1 MRDRRRSV
9 VWIAIALVLA
19 ALAITAAIIGF
30 QNLQRSSPIMVSAVS
45 AFNSGGLVPGP
56 TVKAPSKNLGAVA
69 TGRDIWLEV
78 SWKFFGELRTLDTV
92 TVGDLRARR
101 LVRSHDVPSS
111 ANSEIWFISA
121 GSGDILENTTST
133 DIGFT
138 FDGGN
143 PSVTAQIY
151 RVVGASEI
159 PAAIAAE
166 SGDRIT
172 ITIPAD
178 GIAFISLIASGTT
191 SGSMSNV
198 TEDFSA
204 LCGKDFLGIHAST
217 SSTSA
222 ESETATFSGN
232 STADFAAVALQSAAA
247 R

>member
-1 MRDRRRSV
+1 MRNRRRSV

-30 QNLQRSSPIMVSAVS
+30 QNLRRSSPIMVSAVS

-138 FDGGN
+138 LDGGN
-143 PSVTAQIY
+143 PSVTA
-151 RVVGASEI
+151 
-159 PAAIAAE
+159 
-166 SGDRIT
+166 
-172 ITIPAD
+172 
-178 GIAFISLIASGTT
+178 
-191 SGSMSNV
+191 
-198 TEDFSA
+198 
-204 LCGKDFLGIHAST
+204 
-217 SSTSA
+217 
-222 ESETATFSGN
+222 
-232 STADFAAVALQSAAA
+232 
-247 R
+247 